1 MLRFSSVSYRA
12 GKETILNNLSFHLP
26 RGSVCFVTGAGSS
39 GKTTLIRLASCQIH
53 PSSGLIYTAGLPLFR
68 YNGPSYSLRRKIS
81 KISVAS
87 SESILFE
94 QFTVLENLRLQLS
107 LSVANKETINA
118 IVELFE
124 LKPILNRKIT
134 FLSAYQKGRVII
146 ASSLMKK
153 PAIIFID
160 DVSYFFSYKNL
171 QKLYHKIAYLSG
183 QGLTALFTS
192 DKLPEFASEAIEVH
206 IR

>member
-1 MLRFSSVSYRA
+1 MLRFSSVSYRV
-12 GKETILNNLSFHLP
+12 GDETILNSLSFHLP
-26 RGSVCFVTGAGSS
+26 RGSVCFVTGEGSS
-39 GKTTLIRLASCQIH
+39 GKTTLIRLASCRIH

-68 YNGPSYSLRRKIS
+68 YNSPSYSLRRKIS
-81 KISVAS
+81 VVS

-107 LSVANKETINA
+107 LSATNKETVNA
-118 IVELFE
+118 IIELFE

-153 PAIIFID
+153 PSIIFID

-183 QGLTALFTS
+183 RGLTALFTA
-192 DKLPEFASEAIEVH
+192 DRLPEFASEAIEVH
-206 IR
+206 IK

>member
-12 GKETILNNLSFHLP
+12 GNETILDNLSFHLP
-26 RGSVCFVTGAGSS
+26 RGSVCFATGTGSS

-68 YNGPSYSLRRKIS
+68 YNGPSYGLRRKIS
-81 KISVAS
+81 VAS
-87 SESILFE
+87 PESILFE

-118 IVELFE
+118 IIELFE
-124 LKPILNRKIT
+124 LKPILNKKIA

-153 PAIIFID
+153 PSIIFID
-160 DVSYFFSYKNL
+160 DVSYFFNYKNL

-183 QGLTALFTS
+183 QGLTALFTA
-192 DKLPEFASEAIEVH
+192 DKLPEFASESIEVH